1 MDFQIKDRV
10 AAIAA
15 GSAGLGFGSAYN
27 LAQEGC
33 KIGICGRRL
42 DKLSEAASQ
51 IREETG
57 AAVETFEI
65 DLSHSGAPRKFVE
78 AVAEHYG
85 QLDILVANAGGP
97 PSGKFEDMTDEQWE
111 AAVQLNLLATGRMF
125 HAALPHLRKS
135 DHGRLIA
142 ITSLSAKQPIANLV
156 LSNATRAGVH
166 GLVKTLSRELAETG
180 ITVNAVCPGVI
191 RTDRITQLAEQAAKQ
206 QGISVD
212 EAYAARSSTIPMG
225 RLGDPME
232 FGAAVAFL
240 CSKQAAYITGSAIAV
255 DGGMLAGLP

>member
-1 MDFQIKDRV
+1 MDFQLKNRV
-10 AAIAA
+10 AAVAA

-33 KIGICGRRL
+33 RVAICGRRPE
-42 DKLSEAASQ
+42 KLAEAAEQ
-51 IREETG
+51 IRSETG
-57 AAVETFEI
+57 AEVETFEV
-65 DLSHSGAPRKFVE
+65 DLSQPGAPRNFVKS
-78 AVAEHYG
+78 VVDHFG

-97 PSGKFEDMTDEQWE
+97 PSGKFEDMTDDQWE

-125 HAALPHLRKS
+125 HEALPHIRKS
-135 DHGRLIA
+135 DHGRLVA

-191 RTDRITQLAEQAAKQ
+191 RTDRITQLAEQAAERE
-206 QGISVD
+206 GITVE
-212 EAYAARSSTIPMG
+212 EAYAARSASIPMG